1 VRAGGTR
8 SGQPPGRGPK
18 VRAAVLAAT
27 LSELTETGYA
37 ALTIENV
44 AQRAGVHK
52 TTVYRRWQSRE
63 RLVADAVTELAG
75 TRVPFPDSDDISA
88 DLRTLARS
96 LVRFLASPVGRAVTA
111 VMLSDAGRIPEVADA
126 QRRRFEE
133 RYRQAEPVIAR
144 AIARGELPPGTD
156 PAEVV
161 RNVLA
166 PIYLRVLVSGEPITE
181 SAADAAANAAL
192 AAARAGALSLPSDD
206 PGREWRSRH

>member
-1 VRAGGTR
+1 MRAGGATP
-8 SGQPPGRGPK
+8 SGRPPGRGPK

-37 ALTIENV
+37 AMTIENV

-52 TTVYRRWQSRE
+52 TTVYRRWHSRE

-75 TRVPFPDSDDISA
+75 TRVPFPDTDDISA

-96 LVRFLASPVGRAVTA
+96 LARFLASPLGQTVTA
-111 VMLSDAGRIPEVADA
+111 VMLSDAGRIPAVADA

-133 RYRQAEPVIAR
+133 RYRQAGPVIAR

-156 PAEVV
+156 PAEIV
-161 RNVLA
+161 RHVLA
-166 PIYLRVLVSGEPITE
+166 PIYLRVLVTGEPVTQ
-181 SAADAAANAAL
+181 SAADTAANAAL
-192 AAARAGALSLPSDD
+192 AAARAGAL
-206 PGREWRSRH
+206 RSP

>member
-1 VRAGGTR
+1 MRAAGTTRPGR
-8 SGQPPGRGPK
+8 SPGRGPK

-37 ALTIENV
+37 AMTIENV

-75 TRVPFPDSDDISA
+75 TRVPFPDSDDIRA

-96 LVRFLASPVGRAVTA
+96 LVRFLASPLGQTVTA

-126 QRRRFEE
+126 QRRRFAE

-192 AAARAGALSLPSDD
+192 AAARAGALRP
-206 PGREWRSRH
+206 P

>member
-1 VRAGGTR
+1 MRAGGTTRPGR
-8 SGQPPGRGPK
+8 SPGRGPK
-18 VRAAVLAAT
+18 VRAAVLAAA

-37 ALTIENV
+37 AMTIENV

-75 TRVPFPDSDDISA
+75 TRVPFPDTDDISA

-96 LVRFLASPVGRAVTA
+96 LARFLASPLGQTVTA

-166 PIYLRVLVSGEPITE
+166 PIYLRVLVTGEPITQ
-181 SAADAAANAAL
+181 SAADTAANAAL
-192 AAARAGALSLPSDD
+192 AAARAGAL
-206 PGREWRSRH
+206 RSP

>member
-1 VRAGGTR
+1 MRAGGTTRPGR
-8 SGQPPGRGPK
+8 SPGRGPK

-37 ALTIENV
+37 AMTIENV
-44 AQRAGVHK
+44 AHRAGVHK
-52 TTVYRRWQSRE
+52 TTVYRRWPSRE

-96 LVRFLASPVGRAVTA
+96 LVRFLASPLGQAVTA

-144 AIARGELPPGTD
+144 AVARGELPPGTD

-192 AAARAGALSLPSDD
+192 AAARAGALSLPS
-206 PGREWRSRH
+206 G

>member
-1 VRAGGTR
+1 MRAGGATR
-8 SGQPPGRGPK
+8 PGRPPGRGPK

-37 ALTIENV
+37 AMTIENV

-88 DLRTLARS
+88 DLRALARS

-133 RYRQAEPVIAR
+133 RYRQAGPVIAR
-144 AIARGELPPGTD
+144 AIARGELPSGTD

-166 PIYLRVLVSGEPITE
+166 PIYLRVLVTGEPISQST
-181 SAADAAANAAL
+181 ADAAADAAL
-192 AAARAGALSLPSDD
+192 AAARAGALKP
-206 PGREWRSRH
+206 P

>member
-1 VRAGGTR
+1 MRAGGATR
-8 SGQPPGRGPK
+8 PGSAPGRGPK
-18 VRAAVLAAT
+18 VRSAVLAAT

-37 ALTIENV
+37 AMTIENV

-96 LVRFLASPVGRAVTA
+96 LVRFLASPVGQAVTA
-111 VMLSDAGRIPEVADA
+111 VMQSDAGRIPEVADA

-156 PAEVV
+156 PAELV

-166 PIYLRVLVSGEPITE
+166 PIYLRVLVTGERISQST
-181 SAADAAANAAL
+181 ADTSANAAL
-192 AAARAGALSLPSDD
+192 AAARAGALSP
-206 PGREWRSRH
+206 P

>member
-1 VRAGGTR
+1 MRAGGTR

-37 ALTIENV
+37 AMTIENV

-52 TTVYRRWQSRE
+52 TTVYRRWPSRE

-75 TRVPFPDSDDISA
+75 TRVPFPDSDDIGA

-96 LVRFLASPVGRAVTA
+96 LVRFLGSPLGQAVTA
-111 VMLSDAGRIPEVADA
+111 VMQSDAGRIPEVADA

-133 RYRQAEPVIAR
+133 RYRQAGPVIAR
-144 AIARGELPPGTD
+144 AIARGELPPDTD

-181 SAADAAANAAL
+181 IAADAAAGAAL
-192 AAARAGALSLPSDD
+192 AAARAGALSRPSGD
-206 PGREWRSRH
+206 PGREA

>member
-1 VRAGGTR
+1 MRAAGAARPVR
-8 SGQPPGRGPK
+8 PPGRGPK
-18 VRAAVLAAT
+18 VRAAVLAAA

-37 ALTIENV
+37 AMTIENV

-75 TRVPFPDSDDISA
+75 TRVPFPDSGDISA
-88 DLRTLARS
+88 DLRALARS
-96 LVRFLASPVGRAVTA
+96 LVRFLASPVGHAVTA

-126 QRRRFEE
+126 QRRRFEA
-133 RYRQAEPVIAR
+133 RYRQAGPVIAR
-144 AIARGELPPGTD
+144 AIARGELPPDTD

-166 PIYLRVLVSGEPITE
+166 PIYLRVLVTGEPISQST
-181 SAADAAANAAL
+181 ADAAADAAL
-192 AAARAGALSLPSDD
+192 AAARAGALSP
-206 PGREWRSRH
+206 P

>member
-1 VRAGGTR
+1 MRVGGSPR
-8 SGQPPGRGPK
+8 PGRPLGRGPK

-37 ALTIENV
+37 AMTIENV

-63 RLVADAVTELAG
+63 QLVADAVTELAG
-75 TRVPFPDSDDISA
+75 TRVPFPDSDYIGA
-88 DLRTLARS
+88 DLRALARS
-96 LVRFLASPVGRAVTA
+96 LVRFLASPVGHAVTA
-111 VMLSDAGRIPEVADA
+111 VMLSDAGRIPEIADA
-126 QRRRFEE
+126 QRSRFEA
-133 RYRQAEPVIAR
+133 RYRQAEPVVAR

-166 PIYLRVLVSGEPITE
+166 PIYLRVLVTGEPI
-181 SAADAAANAAL
+181 SQGVADAAANAAL
-192 AAARAGALSLPSDD
+192 AAARAGALSP
-206 PGREWRSRH
+206 P